1 MDALCAA
8 DMTTG
13 PQGQR
18 FTFDERVAEIFS
30 RYGEGSV
37 VQRSIARVRP
47 ILAASIGRTR
57 TGLEMV
63 QPR

>member
-1 MDALCAA
+1 MTDALCAA

-13 PQGQR
+13 PKGQR

-37 VQRSIARVRP
+37 VQRSTA
-47 ILAASIGRTR
+47 LRTSANG
-57 TGLEMV
+57 TTTTSANG
-63 QPR
+63 